1 MPSLPKKRFTIK
13 KHNLNRIIASDD
25 EVKETT
31 TSSPNNNNNNRNE
44 DVKRNNKSIEE
55 ENRKIFADDIFIT
68 DITSGFVTVTIKE
81 CTSTEGFFKTR
92 QHNSIK

>member
-1 MPSLPKKRFTIK
+1 LPKKRFTFK

-25 EVKETT
+25 ELKETT
-31 TSSPNNNNNNRNE
+31 TSSSKNNRNE
-44 DVKRNNKSIEE
+44 DFKRNNKSIEE

-81 CTSTEGFFKTR
+81 STSTEGFFKTR